1 MSSRAETAALAGGRA
16 YTSLAAERPAMT
28 ESLLSAARRTPRE
41 TWVVVGAVSA
51 SQYLNHAYLVLFPPI
66 LAVLSG
72 EFTVGLAALGV
83 ALGVQG
89 ATNTAFQ
96 LPFGRL
102 ADRHD
107 RTLAFG
113 LSSVL
118 GAVGVLAAAAAPTY
132 EWLLVAQA
140 VIGVGVAG
148 HHPAHYP
155 LISDS
160 TPDDLMG
167 RAYSLYGFGG
177 SVGFA
182 TPPVLIAGIVSAGYS
197 WRIGVGIIGVV
208 GLVAAVAL
216 TWLFAV
222 RVDDAITAPNA
233 AEGDPDAAGR
243 VGPGERGSW
252 VARTRAYLR
261 ELAAAPG
268 VLALALLALVTSTS
282 GWGFTSYIVVFL
294 QDGYEL
300 SLSRAN
306 LALTG
311 SYLVGAVAV
320 FVGGDLSDRVSAGP
334 VMIASF
340 AAVAGLV
347 AVLALGA
354 VGPLAAVGLVLLVGG
369 ARSIAG
375 PARSK
380 LTDAF
385 APDGTTGTSFAITTI
400 GVMLGNAVAP
410 PAFGYLI
417 ETAGRRAAFLAVAG
431 VSLLAVVLTV
441 GLIARFGDT

>member
-1 MSSRAETAALAGGRA
+1 
-16 YTSLAAERPAMT
+16 MT
-28 ESLLSAARRTPRE
+28 ESLLSAARRAPHE

-102 ADRHD
+102 ADRYD
-107 RTLAFG
+107 RTIALG

-118 GAVGVLAAAAAPTY
+118 GAVGVLAAAVAPTY

-140 VIGVGVAG
+140 VIGIGVAG

-182 TPPVLIAGIVSAGYS
+182 TPPVLIAGVVSAGYS
-197 WRIGVGIIGVV
+197 WRIGVGLIGAV
-208 GLVAAVAL
+208 GLAYAVAV
-216 TWLFAV
+216 TWLFAA
-222 RVDDAITAPNA
+222 RVDDAVTAPNVA
-233 AEGDPDAAGR
+233 ADGDADGADSADSR
-243 VGPGERGSW
+243 SRGSW

-261 ELAAAPG
+261 ELVAAPG
-268 VLALALLALVTSTS
+268 VLALALLALVSSTS
-282 GWGFTSYIVVFL
+282 SWGFTSYVVVFL
-294 QDGYEL
+294 QDGYGL

-320 FVGGDLSDRVSAGP
+320 FVGGDLSDRISAGP

-340 AAVAGLV
+340 ATVGLLV
-347 AVLALGA
+347 GVFALGT

-380 LTDAF
+380 LTDALSPSG
-385 APDGTTGTSFAITTI
+385 ATGTSFAITTV

-431 VSLLAVVLTV
+431 VSLLAVALTV
-441 GLIARFGDT
+441 WLIARFGDA

>member
-1 MSSRAETAALAGGRA
+1 
-16 YTSLAAERPAMT
+16 MT
-28 ESLLSAARRTPRE
+28 ESLLSAARRAPRE

-102 ADRHD
+102 ADRYD

-132 EWLLVAQA
+132 GWLLVAQA

-197 WRIGVGIIGVV
+197 WRIGVGIIGAV

-233 AEGDPDAAGR
+233 VENESDTAGP
-243 VGPGERGSW
+243 VDSDERGSW

-261 ELAAAPG
+261 ELASAPG

-347 AVLALGA
+347 AVLALGV

-441 GLIARFGDT
+441 GLIARFGDA

>member
-1 MSSRAETAALAGGRA
+1 
-16 YTSLAAERPAMT
+16 MT
-28 ESLLSAARRTPRE
+28 ESLLSAARRAPRE

-72 EFTVGLAALGV
+72 EFAVGLAALGV

-197 WRIGVGIIGVV
+197 WRLGVGLIGAV

-222 RVDDAITAPNA
+222 RVDDAITAPNRDTGGGDTDAGTA
-233 AEGDPDAAGR
+233 ADGGASGVGR
-243 VGPGERGSW
+243 VDAW

-347 AVLALGA
+347 AVLALGV

-441 GLIARFGDT
+441 GLIARFGDA

>member
-1 MSSRAETAALAGGRA
+1 
-16 YTSLAAERPAMT
+16 MT
-28 ESLLSAARRTPRE
+28 ESPLAAARRAPRE
-41 TWVVVGAVSA
+41 TWVIVGAVSA

-102 ADRHD
+102 ADRCD

-155 LISDS
+155 LIADS

-177 SVGFA
+177 SLGFA
-182 TPPVLIAGIVSAGYS
+182 TPPALIAGVVAAGYS
-197 WRIGVGIIGVV
+197 WRVGVGLIGAV
-208 GLVAAVAL
+208 GLVASLGL
-216 TWLFAV
+216 TWLFAA
-222 RVDDAITAPNA
+222 RVDDAITAPNRGGNGS
-233 AEGDPDAAGR
+233 ERAAGDGR
-243 VGPGERGSW
+243 RGAPASW
-252 VARTRAYLR
+252 LARGRAYLR

-282 GWGFTSYIVVFL
+282 SWGFTSYVVVFL
-294 QDGYEL
+294 QDGYGL

-320 FVGGDLSDRVSAGP
+320 FVGGDLSDRISAGP

-347 AVLALGA
+347 ALFALGA

-385 APDGTTGTSFAITTI
+385 APDGTTGTSFAVTTI

-441 GLIARFGDT
+441 GLVARFGDA

>member
-1 MSSRAETAALAGGRA
+1 
-16 YTSLAAERPAMT
+16 MT
-28 ESLLSAARRTPRE
+28 ESLLAAARRTPRD

-96 LPFGRL
+96 LPFGHL
-102 ADRHD
+102 ADRYD
-107 RTLAFG
+107 RSIALG

-118 GAVGVLAAAAAPTY
+118 GAVGVLGAAAAPTF

-182 TPPVLIAGIVSAGYS
+182 TPPVLIAGVVSAGYS
-197 WRIGVGIIGVV
+197 WRIGVGVIGAV
-208 GLVAAVAL
+208 GLAYAVAV
-216 TWLFAV
+216 TWLFAA
-222 RVDDAITAPNA
+222 RVDDTITAPNRDEA
-233 AEGDPDAAGR
+233 DGSDTDADGSIGSRA
-243 VGPGERGSW
+243 RGSW
-252 VARTRAYLR
+252 VARARAYLR

-282 GWGFTSYIVVFL
+282 GWGFTSYVVVFL
-294 QDGYEL
+294 QDGYGL

-320 FVGGDLSDRVSAGP
+320 FVGGDLSDRISAGP

-340 AAVAGLV
+340 ATVGVLV
-347 AVLALGA
+347 GVFALGT
-354 VGPLAAVGLVLLVGG
+354 VGPLAAVALVLLVGG

-380 LTDAF
+380 LTDALSPSG
-385 APDGTTGTSFAITTI
+385 ATGTSFAITTI

-431 VSLLAVVLTV
+431 VSLLAVLLTV
-441 GLIARFGDT
+441 GLLARFGDA

>member
-1 MSSRAETAALAGGRA
+1 
-16 YTSLAAERPAMT
+16 MT

-72 EFTVGLAALGV
+72 EFAVGLAALGV

-96 LPFGRL
+96 LPFGHL
-102 ADRHD
+102 ADRYD
-107 RTLAFG
+107 RTIALG

-118 GAVGVLAAAAAPTY
+118 GAVGVLGAAAAPTY

-140 VIGVGVAG
+140 VIGIGVAG

-160 TPDDLMG
+160 TPEDLMG

-182 TPPVLIAGIVSAGYS
+182 TPPALIAGVVSAGYS
-197 WRIGVGIIGVV
+197 WRVGVGLIGVV
-208 GLVAAVAL
+208 GLAYGVAV
-216 TWLFAV
+216 TWLFAA
-222 RVDDAITAPNA
+222 RVDDAITAPNVSKRDGGGA
-233 AEGDPDAAGR
+233 
-243 VGPGERGSW
+243 VGSRSRGSW
-252 VARTRAYLR
+252 VARTQAYLR

-282 GWGFTSYIVVFL
+282 GWGFTSYVVVFL
-294 QDGYEL
+294 QDGYGL

-311 SYLVGAVAV
+311 SYLVGALAV
-320 FVGGDLSDRVSAGP
+320 FVGGDLSDRISAGP

-340 AAVAGLV
+340 AAVGVLV
-347 AVLALGA
+347 GVFALGT

-380 LTDAF
+380 LTDALSPSG
-385 APDGTTGTSFAITTI
+385 ATGTSFAITTI

-417 ETAGRRAAFLAVAG
+417 ETAGRRAAFLGVAG

-441 GLIARFGDT
+441 WLIARFGDA

>member
-1 MSSRAETAALAGGRA
+1 
-16 YTSLAAERPAMT
+16 MT
-28 ESLLSAARRTPRE
+28 ESLLAAARRAPRE

-66 LAVLSG
+66 LSVLSG

-96 LPFGRL
+96 LPFGHL
-102 ADRHD
+102 ADRYD
-107 RTLAFG
+107 RTIALG

-118 GAVGVLAAAAAPTY
+118 GALGVLLAAAAPTF

-160 TPDDLMG
+160 TPETLMG

-182 TPPVLIAGIVSAGYS
+182 TPPVLIAGVVSAGYS
-197 WRIGVGIIGVV
+197 WRVGVGLIGAV
-208 GLVAAVAL
+208 GLAYAVAV
-216 TWLFAV
+216 TWLFAA
-222 RVDDAITAPNA
+222 RVDDAVTAPNRSRDRGDA
-233 AEGDPDAAGR
+233 DGSGRDADDAER
-243 VGPGERGSW
+243 SRTRGTW
-252 VARTRAYLR
+252 VERTRAYLR

-268 VLALALLALVTSTS
+268 ILALALLALVSSTA
-282 GWGFTSYIVVFL
+282 GWGFTSYVVVFL
-294 QDGYEL
+294 EDGYGL

-311 SYLVGAVAV
+311 SYLVGALAV
-320 FVGGDLSDRVSAGP
+320 FVGGDLSDRISAGP
-334 VMIASF
+334 VMVASF
-340 AAVAGLV
+340 AAVGALVGL
-347 AVLALGA
+347 LALGV
-354 VGPLAAVGLVLLVGG
+354 VGPLAAIGLVLLVGG

-431 VSLLAVVLTV
+431 VSLLAVLLTV
-441 GLIARFGDT
+441 GLIARFGDA

>member
-1 MSSRAETAALAGGRA
+1 
-16 YTSLAAERPAMT
+16 MT
-28 ESLLSAARRTPRE
+28 ESPLAAARRAPRE
-41 TWVVVGAVSA
+41 TWVVVGAVAA

-72 EFTVGLAALGV
+72 EFAVGLAALGV

-102 ADRHD
+102 ADRYD
-107 RTLAFG
+107 RTLALG

-155 LISDS
+155 LISDA
-160 TPDDLMG
+160 TPEDLMG

-177 SVGFA
+177 SLGFA
-182 TPPVLIAGIVSAGYS
+182 TPPVLLAWVVSAGYS
-197 WRIGVGIIGVV
+197 WRLGVGLIGAV
-208 GLVAAVAL
+208 GLLFAVAV
-216 TWLFAV
+216 TWLFAA
-222 RVDDAITAPNA
+222 RVDETVTAPNRGA
-233 AEGDPDAAGR
+233 GDGTDGADDGATADPRGDGGA
-243 VGPGERGSW
+243 PGSW
-252 VARTRAYLR
+252 LARARAYLR
-261 ELAAAPG
+261 GLAAAPG
-268 VLALALLALVTSTS
+268 VLALALLALVTSTA
-282 GWGFTSYIVVFL
+282 GWGFTSYVVVFL
-294 QDGYEL
+294 QDGYGL

-334 VMIASF
+334 VMVASF
-340 AAVAGLV
+340 AAVTVLV
-347 AVLALGA
+347 GVFALGT

-369 ARSIAG
+369 ARSVAG

-385 APDGTTGTSFAITTI
+385 APSGSTGTSFAVTTV

-410 PAFGYLI
+410 PVFGYLI
-417 ETAGRRAAFLAVAG
+417 EAAGRRAAFLGVAG

-441 GLIARFGDT
+441 WLIARFGDA

>member
-1 MSSRAETAALAGGRA
+1 MTSSP
-16 YTSLAAERPAMT
+16 LAA
-28 ESLLSAARRTPRE
+28 ARQAPRE

-72 EFTVGLAALGV
+72 EFGVGLAALGV

-96 LPFGRL
+96 LPFGHL
-102 ADRHD
+102 ADRYD

-118 GAVGVLAAAAAPTY
+118 GAVGVLAAALAPTY

-140 VIGVGVAG
+140 VVGVGVAG

-155 LISDS
+155 LISDA

-167 RAYSLYGFGG
+167 RAYSVYGFGG
-177 SVGFA
+177 SLGFA
-182 TPPVLIAGIVSAGYS
+182 TPPVLLAGVVAAGYS
-197 WRIGVGIIGVV
+197 WRLGVGLVGVV
-208 GLVAAVAL
+208 GLAVAVGL

-222 RVDDAITAPNA
+222 RVDDAVTGPNVAADDGATAR
-233 AEGDPDAAGR
+233 AGR
-243 VGPGERGSW
+243 SR
-252 VARTRAYLR
+252 VARARSYLR
-261 ELAAAPG
+261 RLAASPG
-268 VLALALLALVTSTS
+268 VLALAALALVTSTA
-282 GWGFTSYIVVFL
+282 GWGFTSYVVVFL
-294 QDGYEL
+294 QDGYGL

-340 AAVAGLV
+340 AAVSGLV
-347 AVLALGA
+347 AVFALGSVA
-354 VGPLAAVGLVLLVGG
+354 PLVAVGLVLLIGG
-369 ARSIAG
+369 ARSLAG

-385 APDGTTGTSFAITTI
+385 APTGSTGTSFAVITV

-417 ETAGRRAAFLAVAG
+417 ETAGREAAFLGVAG

-441 GLIARFGDT
+441 ALIARFGDA

>member
-1 MSSRAETAALAGGRA
+1 
-16 YTSLAAERPAMT
+16 MT
-28 ESLLSAARRTPRE
+28 ESLLAAARRAPRE

-102 ADRHD
+102 ADRYD
-107 RTLAFG
+107 RTIALG

-140 VIGVGVAG
+140 VIGIGVAG

-160 TPDDLMG
+160 TPEDLMG

-182 TPPVLIAGIVSAGYS
+182 TPPVLIAGVVSAGYS
-197 WRIGVGIIGVV
+197 WRLGVGLIGAV
-208 GLVAAVAL
+208 GLAYAL
-216 TWLFAV
+216 GVTWLFAA
-222 RVDDAITAPNA
+222 RVDDAVTAPNVPDD
-233 AEGDPDAAGR
+233 GDADDA
-243 VGPGERGSW
+243 GPTGSRSRGSW
-252 VARTRAYLR
+252 IARARAYLR

-268 VLALALLALVTSTS
+268 VLALALLALVSSTS
-282 GWGFTSYIVVFL
+282 SWGFTSYVVVFL
-294 QDGYEL
+294 QDGYGL

-311 SYLVGAVAV
+311 SYLVGALAV
-320 FVGGDLSDRVSAGP
+320 FVGGDLSDRISAGP

-340 AAVAGLV
+340 AIVGVLV
-347 AVLALGA
+347 GVFALGT

-380 LTDAF
+380 LTDALSPSG
-385 APDGTTGTSFAITTI
+385 ATGTSFAITTI

-417 ETAGRRAAFLAVAG
+417 ETAGRRAAFLGVAG

-441 GLIARFGDT
+441 WLIARFGDA

>member
-1 MSSRAETAALAGGRA
+1 
-16 YTSLAAERPAMT
+16 MT
-28 ESLLSAARRTPRE
+28 ESLLSAARRAPRE

-102 ADRHD
+102 SDRYD
-107 RTLAFG
+107 RTIALG

-118 GAVGVLAAAAAPTY
+118 GAVGVLAAAVAPTY

-140 VIGVGVAG
+140 VIGIGVAG

-155 LISDS
+155 LISDA
-160 TPDDLMG
+160 TPEDLMG

-182 TPPVLIAGIVSAGYS
+182 TPPVLIAGVVSAGYS
-197 WRIGVGIIGVV
+197 WRIGVGLIGAV
-208 GLVAAVAL
+208 GLAYAVAV
-216 TWLFAV
+216 TWLFAT
-222 RVDDAITAPNA
+222 RVDDAVTAPNVP
-233 AEGDPDAAGR
+233 EGDAEAVDSADSR
-243 VGPGERGSW
+243 SRGSW
-252 VARTRAYLR
+252 LARTRAYLR

-282 GWGFTSYIVVFL
+282 GWGFTSYVVVFL
-294 QDGYEL
+294 QDGYGL
-300 SLSRAN
+300 SLSRAS

-320 FVGGDLSDRVSAGP
+320 FVGGDLSDRISAGP

-340 AAVAGLV
+340 ATVGVLV
-347 AVLALGA
+347 GVFALGT

-380 LTDAF
+380 LTDALSPSG
-385 APDGTTGTSFAITTI
+385 ATGTSFAITTV

-431 VSLLAVVLTV
+431 VSLLAVALTV
-441 GLIARFGDT
+441 WLIARFGDA